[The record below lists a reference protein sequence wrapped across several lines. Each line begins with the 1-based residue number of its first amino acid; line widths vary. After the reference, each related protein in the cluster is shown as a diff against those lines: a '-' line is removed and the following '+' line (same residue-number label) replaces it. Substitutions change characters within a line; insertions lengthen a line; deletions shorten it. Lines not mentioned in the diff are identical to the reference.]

1 MEADTSDTLA
11 AIQNQTSSSIVS
23 TLLELQK
30 HGIFYK
36 RSVDWVENLE
46 VLYLRNPRPSRKRRR
61 DGEMVASRSEKKLLE
76 RANIN
81 ACDPSKHYVAL
92 SYTWEPYNQASS
104 HDAYVVQSR
113 DGVFS
118 GASGVR
124 DQVFDRVIAYVN
136 YLKKAAKVWV
146 RGFWIDQE
154 CINQTDGAEKQL
166 AMQSMEQ
173 VYTCSNFPVALLS
186 VRMESED
193 HLNFLIYIL
202 KRKDRSRDQGPG
214 PLRLL
219 ELLENITSDPWWT
232 RAWTFQEDYCA
243 STNMVLLIPHT
254 SSLKKL
260 KERNR
265 EVIGNLEG
273 ELCVESVRFRKQA
286 TGFCMDYRGDSHFE
300 ARCRKILDRAG
311 KYNIQ
316 LLEPDDKGIPT
327 IRQSMSPTIFSNV
340 GKRGISVESDRLAVI
355 SNCLNYP
362 VRLDTRKMGRRKFS
376 LSIAMLA
383 IFLLNGEILMNGPGK
398 NRGAV
403 ESNIFDYL
411 REQSL
416 RTFQPPDIE
425 QKLSFIKQCRFPGV
439 KLSELG
445 ILTSGHLWRLSKI
458 VGHVR
463 ATSPPNEGS
472 PGCTL
477 SGHEKMRLGQLA
489 EHLSSGD
496 DGSSYQ
502 DIACDIEK
510 YLGQDEDWGT
520 SNVTFAKQYKDW
532 MASEVVKA
540 MDNRRPLRLGS
551 LISGKDLKSTSTQHP
566 YKGIFI
572 SEADCTWTKEAS
584 YVFTAAFAG
593 ENRLDGEDKHVSLEV
608 ELRDSTRDSRA
619 RLVIKRWINGLF
631 FFNRESPI
639 SRVVF
644 PWPESLLV

>member
-1 MEADTSDTLA
+1 
-11 AIQNQTSSSIVS
+11 
-23 TLLELQK
+23 
-30 HGIFYK
+30 
-36 RSVDWVENLE
+36 
-46 VLYLRNPRPSRKRRR
+46 
-61 DGEMVASRSEKKLLE
+61 
-76 RANIN
+76 
-81 ACDPSKHYVAL
+81 
-92 SYTWEPYNQASS
+92 
-104 HDAYVVQSR
+104 
-113 DGVFS
+113 
-118 GASGVR
+118 
-124 DQVFDRVIAYVN
+124 
-136 YLKKAAKVWV
+136 
-146 RGFWIDQE
+146 
-154 CINQTDGAEKQL
+154 
-166 AMQSMEQ
+166 
-173 VYTCSNFPVALLS
+173 
-186 VRMESED
+186 
-193 HLNFLIYIL
+193 
-202 KRKDRSRDQGPG
+202 
-214 PLRLL
+214 
-219 ELLENITSDPWWT
+219 
-232 RAWTFQEDYCA
+232 
-243 STNMVLLIPHT
+243 
-254 SSLKKL
+254 
-260 KERNR
+260 
-265 EVIGNLEG
+265 
-273 ELCVESVRFRKQA
+273 
-286 TGFCMDYRGDSHFE
+286 
-300 ARCRKILDRAG
+300 
-311 KYNIQ
+311 
-316 LLEPDDKGIPT
+316 
-327 IRQSMSPTIFSNV
+327 
-340 GKRGISVESDRLAVI
+340 
-355 SNCLNYP
+355 
-362 VRLDTRKMGRRKFS
+362 
-376 LSIAMLA
+376 
-383 IFLLNGEILMNGPGK
+383 MNGPGK